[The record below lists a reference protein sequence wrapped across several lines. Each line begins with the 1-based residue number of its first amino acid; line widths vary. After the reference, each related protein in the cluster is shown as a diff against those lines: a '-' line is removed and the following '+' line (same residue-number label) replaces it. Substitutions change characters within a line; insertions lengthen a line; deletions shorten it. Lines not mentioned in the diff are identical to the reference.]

1 MIAAARE
8 VEAEFVFAFTALVI
22 PEVSLSVFALISETI
37 EDDADRRVERDAREQ
52 ESRLA
57 SVKRRV
63 AAPQTPVAVSDT
75 SVPKEVRVRL
85 PELQTLAG
93 IAVMLESI

>member
-1 MIAAARE
+1 M
-8 VEAEFVFAFTALVI
+8 
-22 PEVSLSVFALISETI
+22 
-37 EDDADRRVERDAREQ
+37 
-52 ESRLA
+52 A

-75 SVPKEVRVRL
+75 NVPKEVRVRL

-93 IAVMLESI
+93 IDVMLERSCDTIEEDAVFTTAAREVEALLTRVSVFAFTALVMPEV